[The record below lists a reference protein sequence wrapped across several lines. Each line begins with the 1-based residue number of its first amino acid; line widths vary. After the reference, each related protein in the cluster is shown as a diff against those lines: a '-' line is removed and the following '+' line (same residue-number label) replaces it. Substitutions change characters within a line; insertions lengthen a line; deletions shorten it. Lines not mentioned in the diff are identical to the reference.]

1 MRGVMTNSIKLG
13 SISQGWWDAWNLFI

>member
-1 MRGVMTNSIKLG
+1 MRGAITNSIELG